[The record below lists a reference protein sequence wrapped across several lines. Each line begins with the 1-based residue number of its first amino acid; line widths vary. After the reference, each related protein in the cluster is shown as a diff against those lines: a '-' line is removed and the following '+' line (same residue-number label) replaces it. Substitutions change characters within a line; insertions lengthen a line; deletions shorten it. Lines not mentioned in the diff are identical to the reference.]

1 MRGKETP
8 FAGLRCSDAHSRGES
23 GCLQGWDGT
32 TGPATPRTA
41 AAARSLLPPTSPFDA
56 VPAGPTGLN
65 RQTGLF
71 AEVTHLR
78 RERVACFR
86 VLFAISSRGCV
97 RVRVRVWC
105 HATGRSRRLKITT
118 PSCARWRWN
127 RHCAITPTS
136 RRICTASFSD
146 GAVGFFFPFFFLP
159 AISVYFTEG

>member
-1 MRGKETP
+1 MLIVVVKVAVCR
-8 FAGLRCSDAHSRGES
+8 AGTAP
-23 GCLQGWDGT
+23 
-32 TGPATPRTA
+32 PAQHPPRTA

-86 VLFAISSRGCV
+86 VLSAISSRVC
-97 RVRVRVWC
+97 VRVRVWC

-146 GAVGFFFPFFFLP
+146 GAVGFFFPFFSYQRSLY
-159 AISVYFTEG
+159 ISQRANLFNQMAGNRSAALLK